1 MVGTGE
7 PVVFFWGMCIGILLG
22 YIAGYRD
29 GKVGKPP
36 PPLKGTY
43 DSGEHE
49 DRVHDYP
56 EDWS

>member
-1 MVGTGE
+1 M
-7 PVVFFWGMCIGILLG
+7 FFWGMCIGILLG